1 MAKRAVFV
9 VVLTRAECKV
19 DNRRAVTDG
28 QMPRIESKVRTLV
41 SDDGMREAVETV
53 LEATDDGDSEVQ
65 WLDVKGD
72 LTSGQWG
79 RLIEK
84 EILVEGEAGF
94 KLADPDAT
102 EAGLEPASSAS
113 SDTSIDTEIPDDDE
127 SSWSSYDK
135 GAAVL
140 TLGLFVGYSWKP
152 LRDVIGTTMDIPL
165 GPLQEFLPFYAVV
178 MILALATGLYST
190 LLQANLMDM
199 DKMGA
204 YQERMQEIQ
213 ERRKEAKEAGD
224 DEALDAIQEE
234 QMDAMGDQLGM
245 FKEQFRPMVWIM
257 FLTIPVFLWM
267 YWSIGVGQ
275 NATAHTALDS
285 LVLPLVGQVEWTES
299 VLGPIQ
305 AWIVWYFLC
314 SMGFTQII
322 RKSLNIDIS
331 PTSA

>member
-1 MAKRAVFV
+1 
-9 VVLTRAECKV
+9 
-19 DNRRAVTDG
+19 
-28 QMPRIESKVRTLV
+28 MPRIESKVRTLV
-41 SDDGMREAVETV
+41 SKDDGMREAVETV
-53 LEATDDGDSEVQ
+53 LDQADDGEVR

-84 EILVEGEAGF
+84 EILVEGEEGF
-94 KLADPDAT
+94 RLADVEAT
-102 EAGLEPASSAS
+102 REGLEPASSTATSGSAS
-113 SDTSIDTEIPDDDE
+113 SASTSDSDDE
-127 SSWSSYDK
+127 SSWSTYDK
-135 GAAVL
+135 GAAVV

-152 LRDVIGTTMDIPL
+152 LRDVIGTTMDVAL
-165 GPLQEFLPFYAVV
+165 GPLGEMLPFYAVV

-199 DKMGA
+199 DKMSA
-204 YQERMQEIQ
+204 YQERMKDIQ

-224 DEALDAIQEE
+224 DAALDAIQEE

-267 YWSIGVGQ
+267 YWAIGVGQ
-275 NATAHTALDS
+275 NATAHVPLDP
-285 LVLPLVGQVEWTES
+285 LVLPLRGQVAWTES
-299 VLGPIQ
+299 VIGPIQ

-331 PTSA
+331 PTTS